1 MQNVEIGQV
10 VAANLNYIS
19 CETGVFDDTDF
30 VMCKLKNEIAE
41 NTVMFFAYQIN
52 QIDNESSS

>member
-10 VAANLNYIS
+10 VLANLNYIT
-19 CETGVFDDTDF
+19 CEAGVFEDFDF
-30 VMCKLKNEIAE
+30 VKCKLKNETAE
-41 NTVMFFAYQIN
+41 NTVMFFACQIN